1 MAKLQ
6 KISVTFP
13 TKTGA
18 EAEKAYAKLLDEF
31 EAVQASIEGVLDE
44 VTKTKPMPT
53 KVETD
58 LKARR
63 QIAVGRNAELKDL
76 NKARKSKE
84 LHTNPSKLQRIYKDL
99 NEDIAQTN
107 WLEGGVQLAL
117 DAHYE
122 DGDVKELKKEIKA
135 ESPAA
140 VKLAAYEKLLKD
152 FLETNKKERWAKLD
166 AHAKQLKADA
176 AELERLEGVKALRDH
191 ADFKLLKQGSRDS
204 IVNKAIKDSAST
216 VKGTRDELVAA
227 LDTQDKPT
235 KSRWAG
241 FLGLGAG
248 GSYTMKDGGSYSG
261 YKIHVTM
268 SNDSW
273 TANADGKVSIKNNSA
288 DDLLTAL
295 LQSAPGLQL
304 HATLEIGEVK
314 QYPHIFLFAGVA
326 NQGSKWT
333 TAMEAHKAAV
343 EESKGKKVADKIDD
357 TWITDGQAALTA
369 VLDTLKQGLL
379 TKLKQAKTTGG
390 AGF

>member
-76 NKARKSKE
+76 NKSRKSKE

-326 NQGSKWT
+326 NQGPKWT
-333 TAMEAHKAAV
+333 TAMETHKAAV

-369 VLDTLKQGLL
+369 VLDTLKQDLL